1 MIAPPTF
8 TGPAYEPMGKIE
20 AGGEEEYAGMQ
31 GLTKEMMA
39 EMTPESLR
47 GMMDSWDPSKIPA
60 YAKWNKEASYVR
72 KSLGGKRYHP
82 NAKRTYAYLHT
93 KNG

>member
-1 MIAPPTF
+1 
-8 TGPAYEPMGKIE
+8 
-20 AGGEEEYAGMQ
+20 MQ

-47 GMMDSWDPSKIPA
+47 GMMDSWDVSTKPA
-60 YAKWNKEASYVR
+60 YSKWNKEASYVR

-93 KNG
+93 KNGLENAQDMKCMLFYHGGGAVAGNPE